1 MSINGRWT
9 GEPFVFGTSEQFANA
24 REFLRQHGYTEQDL
38 CTAAGVSS
46 IYELPGEDERK
57 SVLQD
62 EKDPQSLLVRL
73 FLDGARF
80 PWATVRRT
88 FGTGVQALEVL
99 GLLQTSQ
106 VDPDACSASVALY
119 PNEGLYVASD
129 KHHRIDDVADG
140 VPGDIVYSAM
150 TRETHRFVELMP
162 RVPCDAYLE
171 LCSGTG
177 IAALIAAR
185 TFASRAWAVDI
196 TERSTRFARFNA
208 AFNEVENCVAL
219 EGDLYA
225 PVAGQTFDVISAH
238 PPYVPSFE
246 TEMVFR
252 DGGEDG
258 EQVTRRILAG
268 LADHLRPGG
277 QFWADCMM
285 TDRDGARLEDR
296 IRSMLGPAEAEFDVV
311 LGQGGTLDPEEFF
324 VRTLRTG
331 TTHPEDFDRRRQ
343 MLEQLGV
350 ERFVTALFMVQRRAT
365 ARPVFTRRRVV
376 SAETSATDFQWY
388 LRWSTAT
395 AMPVS
400 AEQFLDARP
409 VAAPGVELR
418 SRSIYQNGGWTTADT
433 MLVTRRPFA
442 LEASCPPWFATLLGW
457 CDGQRTAREH
467 LQRLRDEGVIA
478 SSGSDTEF
486 AFVIGR
492 LADGGFVEL
501 ELAPRER
508 TSSPS

>member
-1 MSINGRWT
+1 MTGRWT
-9 GEPFVFGTSEQFANA
+9 AEPFVLGTREQFDRA
-24 REFLRQHGYTEQDL
+24 RAFLSQNRYTEQDL
-38 CTAAGVSS
+38 CASAGVSS

-57 SVLQD
+57 SALRD
-62 EKDPQSLLVRL
+62 ETDPQSLLVRL

-88 FGTGVQALEVL
+88 FGAEVEALESL
-99 GLLQTSQ
+99 GLLQTSRM
-106 VDPDACSASVALY
+106 DSDACSASVALY
-119 PNEGLYVASD
+119 PNEGLYIASD

-162 RVPCDAYLE
+162 RVQCDSYLE

-185 TFASRAWAVDI
+185 KFATRAWAVDI

-208 AFNEVENCVAL
+208 AFNEVENCVVL

-225 PVAGQTFDVISAH
+225 PVAGQTFDMISAH

-331 TTHPEDFDRRRQ
+331 TTHPEDFDRRRKI
-343 MLEQLGV
+343 LEQLGV

-365 ARPVFTRRRVV
+365 ARPVFTRRRIV
-376 SAETSATDFQWY
+376 STETSATDFQWY
-388 LRWSTAT
+388 LRWSTTT
-395 AMPVS
+395 ASPMS
-400 AEQFLDARP
+400 AEAFLNARP
-409 VAAPGVELR
+409 LAAPGVELR

-442 LEASCPPWFATLLGW
+442 LEATCPPWFATLLGW
-457 CDGQRTAREH
+457 CDGLRTAREH
-467 LQRLRDEGVIA
+467 LQRLRDEGMIA
-478 SSGSDTEF
+478 ESGSESEF

-501 ELAPRER
+501 DFAPRVGA
-508 TSSPS
+508 SSPS